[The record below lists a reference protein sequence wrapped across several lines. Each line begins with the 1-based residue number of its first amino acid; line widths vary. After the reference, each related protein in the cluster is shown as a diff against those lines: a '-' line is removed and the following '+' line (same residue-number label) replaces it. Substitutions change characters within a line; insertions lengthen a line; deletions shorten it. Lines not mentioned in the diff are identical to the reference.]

1 VTPGRTARVRSHR
14 PVRALLTASAAVLV
28 VLALAFV
35 LAERGVLWPNRLLA
49 AQYEVRGID
58 VSAYQG
64 TVDWPTIARQ
74 DIDFAYVKAT
84 EGSSFVDRQFEANLR
99 GAREAGLLVGAYH
112 FFSFE
117 SSGRSQA
124 AHLLATVPDD
134 EGMLPVAIDVE
145 YYGSFHAHPP
155 DPAGVRTEL
164 TALVE
169 ALRERGTEPVVYAT
183 RSAYD
188 RYIADGFPDTPIWI
202 RSVIVPP
209 TMSDGRAWTFW
220 QYSNRD
226 RLDGYDGAEEFVD
239 MNVFHGDLDDLRAL
253 RGPTG

>member
-1 VTPGRTARVRSHR
+1 MPHTVRVPNRR
-14 PVRALLTASAAVLV
+14 PVRVLLSTAAVALV
-28 VLALAFV
+28 VIAVAAALVAQ
-35 LAERGVLWPNRLLA
+35 GVLWPNRLFA
-49 AQYEVRGID
+49 ARYEVRGVD

-64 TVDWPTIARQ
+64 TIDWPTIARQ
-74 DIDFAYVKAT
+74 DVDFAYVKAT

-124 AHLLATVPDD
+124 AHVLATVPDD
-134 EGMLPVAIDVE
+134 EDLLPVAVDVE
-145 YYGSFHAHPP
+145 YYGSFHDHPP
-155 DPAGVRTEL
+155 DAAEVRSEL
-164 TALVE
+164 SALIE
-169 ALRERGTEPVVYAT
+169 ALRARGPEPVVYAT

-188 RYIADGFPDTPIWI
+188 RYIAGGFPETQIWI

-209 TMSDGRAWTFW
+209 PAMSDGREWTFW

-226 RLDGYDGAEEFVD
+226 RLDGYDGEESFID
-239 MNVFHGDLDDLRAL
+239 MNVFHGDLDELHAL
-253 RGPTG
+253 R